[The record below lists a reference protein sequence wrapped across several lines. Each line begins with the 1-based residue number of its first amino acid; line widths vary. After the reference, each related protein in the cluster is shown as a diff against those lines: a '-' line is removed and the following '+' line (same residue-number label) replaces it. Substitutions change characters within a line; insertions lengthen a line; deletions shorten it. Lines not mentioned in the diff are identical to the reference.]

1 MSKRKKKKNHDEGH
15 VDESWLLPYSDLLT
29 LLLALFIVLFASS
42 SIDAV
47 KFQAISKAFSS
58 ALTGGTGMMEFP
70 SPLPE
75 GQMQADEE
83 TKDTESE
90 DPNGLN
96 IDKKLLQKV
105 DQKELE
111 AVQEKVNNYIEEN
124 QLSGMLQTSLTGEG
138 LMVSIRDNVLFA
150 SGSADVRPE
159 DLKIANEIAELLVM
173 DPPRNIIISGHTDNV
188 PIGNAPFDSNWEL
201 SVMRAINFM
210 KIILK
215 NHDLDPRMFSAKGF
229 GEFQPVVSN
238 DTSEGKAKN
247 RRVEILILPRTEAEP
262 E

>member
-83 TKDTESE
+83 TEDTESE